1 MTLSDALSIKE
12 RIFALGYDAIAI
24 AGPTASGKTGLS
36 VALAEILSGEIIS
49 CDSMQIYKGMDIA
62 TAKVTDEEMRGIP
75 HHLIDICPLDR
86 LYSAADYV
94 TDATRAVREIRERGK
109 LPIFCGG
116 TGLYLESVMRGEYP
130 ESSECDTK
138 LRDEL
143 FAYAREHGNK
153 ALHDMLRL
161 LDSESAD
168 AIHENNV
175 KRVVRAIEIIRS
187 SGQKKSEL
195 DREHS
200 EMRGPRIL
208 SVYLCF
214 EDRELLYSRIDR
226 RVDMMVEAGIV
237 AELEGLMADAAFMSN
252 STATQAIGYK
262 ELFCY
267 LRGESTLDE
276 CIEVLKRATRR
287 YAKRQLTWFSHRDYM
302 TALSVDEGG
311 RVKPAERLVRD
322 CLDLIERLVSK

>member
-1 MTLSDALSIKE
+1 MTLSDAQSIKE

-62 TAKVTDEEMRGIP
+62 TAKVTEQEMRGIP

-143 FAYAREHGNK
+143 FAYAREHGNT
-153 ALHDMLRL
+153 ALHDMLRS

-237 AELEGLMADAAFMSN
+237 AELEGLMADSAFMNN

-302 TALSVDEGG
+302 TALTVDEGG
-311 RVKPAERLVRD
+311 RVKPTERLVCD
-322 CLDLIERLVSK
+322 YFDLIERITSE

>member
-1 MTLSDALSIKE
+1 MTLIDASSIKE

-36 VALAEILSGEIIS
+36 IALAELLSGEIIS
-49 CDSMQIYKGMDIA
+49 CDSMQIYEGMDIA
-62 TAKVTDEEMRGIP
+62 TAKVTEDEMRGIP
-75 HHLIDICPLDR
+75 HHLINICSLDR
-86 LYSAADYV
+86 IYSAADYV
-94 TDATRAVREIRERGK
+94 TDATAAVREIRERGK

-130 ESSECDTK
+130 ESSECDTR
-138 LRDEL
+138 LREEL
-143 FAYAREHGNK
+143 FAYAREHGNS
-153 ALHDMLRL
+153 ALHDMLRS

-175 KRVVRAIEIIRS
+175 KRVVRAIEIIRA

-200 EMRGPRIL
+200 EMKGLKIL

-214 EDRELLYSRIDR
+214 EDRKLLYSRIDR

-237 AELEGLMADAAFMSN
+237 AELERLMEDSSFMN
-252 STATQAIGYK
+252 NRTATQAIGYK
-262 ELFCY
+262 ELFGY
-267 LRGESTLDE
+267 VRGDSSLDE
-276 CIEVLKRATRR
+276 CIEVLKRSTRR

-311 RVKPAERLVRD
+311 KVKSSERLLED
-322 CLDLIERLVSK
+322 YLAILEQLLSK